1 MSPNRRTSRF
11 AHIRRAL
18 CASEAFTTWTDAR
31 VGEEG
36 LGTDEFV
43 DARDGRGG
51 GDAGGESEIVDAL
64 ENEIARPG
72 TA

>member
-1 MSPNRRTSRF
+1 M
-11 AHIRRAL
+11 
-18 CASEAFTTWTDAR
+18 
-31 VGEEG
+31 
-36 LGTDEFV
+36 GTDEFV